1 MKKESISA
9 FTLIELIVVITI
21 VGMISLATYMP
32 YAHHQQKT
40 LVKQAA
46 KEFSQTLSESR
57 NFAIHGLDTW
67 SGNVYVWVHLVPG
80 ATSLDYYTSALGL
93 DILTLPSE
101 PYKVKK
107 LPRWVEIM
115 SINGD
120 DISPRLL
127 NFSPITWSGEI
138 IGIPDD
144 TLEVVLRYKKSD
156 SPALQKKVIY
166 YRKSFISDY

>member
-1 MKKESISA
+1 MKQKAVLA

-57 NFAIHGLDTW
+57 NLAIHGLDTW
-67 SGNVYVWVHLVPG
+67 SWNVYVWIHIVPWS
-80 ATSLDYYTSALGL
+80 TNLDYYTSTRWL
-93 DILTLPSE
+93 DILSLPAT

-107 LPRWVEIM
+107 LPRWVEVM
-115 SINGD
+115 SINWD
-120 DISPRLL
+120 DSSARLL
-127 NFSPITWSGEI
+127 EFAPITWSWEI
-138 IGIPDD
+138 VWISDD
-144 TLEVVLRYKKSD
+144 ILEIVLRYKKSD
-156 SPALQKKVIY
+156 SPALQKKLTY